1 MEKRNPD
8 SGTGKGGASVRHRR
22 QTENVDLLPV
32 AAICRRLTVG
42 RPLQRTA
49 APRRRRGMVALR
61 LLHRPMRQRTE
72 NQDVGCTS
80 LQITAFVTRS
90 EDDRS
95 LGGGRLV
102 RTPNRSSRHQRN
114 REYS

>member
-61 LLHRPMRQRTE
+61 LPRPMRPRTE
-72 NQDVGCTS
+72 NQDFGRTS
-80 LQITAFVTRS
+80 LLITAFVT
-90 EDDRS
+90 
-95 LGGGRLV
+95 
-102 RTPNRSSRHQRN
+102 
-114 REYS
+114 